1 MIKKAV
7 SLLVCVTILVS
18 STSVHNAFAKEES
31 DDYAK
36 TMLAGNVLKEELAV
50 DMPAMNIGASQPR
63 EEALEK
69 SLEQAIKAT
78 KSKITIPKEYSEFD
92 YFYQGT
98 NSYSPTYWNL
108 SWRKAEEYSVIE
120 VGLDKD
126 YNIVYYSNYDYSKT
140 SRSIPS
146 YLKNELE
153 DEALAF
159 IKK

>member
-1 MIKKAV
+1 
-7 SLLVCVTILVS
+7 
-18 STSVHNAFAKEES
+18 
-31 DDYAK
+31 
-36 TMLAGNVLKEELAV
+36 
-50 DMPAMNIGASQPR
+50 MNIGASQPR
-63 EEALEK
+63 EEAHEK

-159 IKK
+159 IKKIAPDIYNKLDFIEANYDGIYNNSYTYFYQRKKTM

>member
-63 EEALEK
+63 KRHLK
-69 SLEQAIKAT
+69 SL
-78 KSKITIPKEYSEFD
+78 
-92 YFYQGT
+92 
-98 NSYSPTYWNL
+98 
-108 SWRKAEEYSVIE
+108 
-120 VGLDKD
+120 
-126 YNIVYYSNYDYSKT
+126 
-140 SRSIPS
+140 
-146 YLKNELE
+146 
-153 DEALAF
+153 
-159 IKK
+159 